1 MWCIDVCSLQ
11 GGLLPKSTRLYESQ
25 NDERYADV
33 LSLPRGNKF
42 YRNVTD
48 LDGAVAVSHL
58 GDMTQPSG
66 AGAVPG
72 THVVIVRSSLYRVM
86 MNSELK

>member
-1 MWCIDVCSLQ
+1 MNLRTMNATPMFLVFQ
-11 GGLLPKSTRLYESQ
+11 G
-25 NDERYADV
+25 
-33 LSLPRGNKF
+33 GNKF